1 MIEYRY
7 IKHEDSCNFVRRRKM
22 KKVLS
27 FLMVCAML
35 VSICVLPT
43 SAAQSNKDFNAL
55 AFGAK
60 KPTFDGAISAEEWGE
75 YTVEVKGSEA
85 ANKDATAV
93 SAANTTVWNQQEE
106 AGDHAQ
112 LNYRIWLRWDKDYYY
127 IAAEIDDF
135 DGYYNKRS
143 RGDIWNGDCFQ
154 FRVDDKG
161 PNSAQAAAEEGYDY
175 TKTAFNKEKYNK
187 PWADTKNLMNTGCA
201 ITTTS
206 PKDPKPRWLYDMDS
220 GLGDLTKKNKNH
232 ESIAQFAMEVTPAA
246 TGELVSIEI
255 ALPWDMII
263 RGGQPIDKTTY
274 GIGKVLG
281 MSAVYLNASAAT
293 EDYAGFLQ
301 WGSGI
306 TDISTYEMDDTDADK
321 EGKLNPNI
329 YGGSQAITLVG
340 TDALT
345 GEKVDGLLEYE
356 PINDPVP
363 YKDQVL
369 AVGYGQA
376 YMAADDL
383 TYDAGANIIMQYE
396 VALCDVKPVNPETTV
411 VGFVFG
417 GKDGVEDAKYGTFAG
432 YDYNSKSWAIG
443 KFEWEDGL
451 SEVYESTPYEWPLA
465 NADKDAGDLVPATWH
480 RLTLKIEGTKAS
492 LYVDGAL
499 AVECTKDCITVPAK
513 EDNPKFNKLS
523 PILYNCGKAIVDNI
537 KFTTDL
543 SFNIEKNTGKCD
555 LADYNISTTDR
566 TFITSALGRACKG
579 ESGWANIVDYDPMNA
594 QNEDGYYSEKLGNPI
609 LPGDMNGDGKTN
621 NADVILLIRYQA
633 GWTGLKIVEEAADF
647 NGDGSVNMKD
657 IILLIRALV

>member
-1 MIEYRY
+1 
-7 IKHEDSCNFVRRRKM
+7 M

-35 VSICVLPT
+35 ASLCVLPT
-43 SAAQSNKDFNAL
+43 SAAQSNKDFDAL
-55 AFGAK
+55 AFGDK
-60 KPTFDGAISAEEWGE
+60 KPTFDGTISAEEWGE
-75 YTVEVKGSEA
+75 YTVEVRGSEA
-85 ANKDATAV
+85 AGKDATAV
-93 SAANTTVWNQQEE
+93 SAANTTVWNEKEE
-106 AGDHAQ
+106 VDNTQ
-112 LNYRIWLRWDKDYYY
+112 LNYRIWLRWDLQNYY

-143 RGDIWNGDCFQ
+143 RGEIWNGDCFQ

-161 PNSAQAAAEEGYDY
+161 PNAAQLAAEDGYDY
-175 TKTAFNKEKYNK
+175 TTTAFNKEKYEK
-187 PWADTKNLMNTGCA
+187 PWSDAGKIMNTGCS

-206 PKDPKPRWLYDMDS
+206 TKDPKPTWLFDMDS
-220 GLGDLTKKNKNH
+220 GLGDLTKANKNH
-232 ESIAQFAMEVTPAA
+232 TSVAQYAINVTPAA
-246 TGELVSIEI
+246 TGDLVSIEI
-255 ALPWDMII
+255 AIPWDLIL
-263 RGGQPIDKTTY
+263 RDQKIDKTTY

-281 MSAVYLNASAAT
+281 MSAVYLNANATT
-293 EDYAGFLQ
+293 EDWAGFLQ

-306 TDISTYEMDDTDADK
+306 TDRSTYAMDDIDADK

-345 GEKVDGLLEYE
+345 GEKVNGLFEYE
-356 PINDPVP
+356 PEEEIVD

-376 YMAADDL
+376 YMCPADL
-383 TYDAGANIIMQYE
+383 TYDAAAGIIMQYE

-417 GKDGVEDAKYGTFAG
+417 GKDGEEDGKYGTFAG
-432 YDYNSKSWAIG
+432 YDYNTKSWAIG
-443 KFEWEDGL
+443 KFEWENGV
-451 SEVYESTPYEWPLA
+451 SEVFASTPYEWTLS
-465 NADKDAGDLVPATWH
+465 NTDEEAGALVPATWH
-480 RLTLKIEGTKAS
+480 RLTLKVEGTKAA

-499 AVECTKDCITVPAK
+499 AVETEKDCVSIPAR
-513 EDNPKFNKLS
+513 EDDPKFNKLS
-523 PILYNCGKAIVDNI
+523 PIFYNCGKAIVDNI
-537 KFTTDL
+537 KITTDL

-566 TFITSALGRACKG
+566 AFLTSALGRTCKA
-579 ESGWANIVDYDPMNA
+579 ESGWANIVDYDPLNP
-594 QNEDGYYSEKLGNPI
+594 QNEYGYYEKKLKNVT
-609 LPGDMNGDGKTN
+609 PGDMNDDGKLN

-633 GWTGLKIVEEAADF
+633 GWTGLTINEAAADF
-647 NGDGSVNMKD
+647 NEDGSVNMKD